1 MKDYRLVADAVAADI
16 AAGRLRPGAQL
27 PPQRIFAKSSGI
39 ANSTASRVYQEL
51 NRRGLTVGEVGRG
64 TFVRSADAP
73 VAPVLSDPKD
83 NWVDLELNY
92 PVVPEQSALLAK
104 DITALLRPDALG
116 AAVRPVGAVGTPAAR
131 VAAAALA
138 SRGGWRPDP
147 EQIVFAGNGRQM
159 IAAALAALV
168 PRGARLGVEEFS
180 YPLVKAIADQ
190 LGIVLVPL
198 PVDEEGLLPD
208 AVATAHR
215 SAPLR
220 AVYLQPTLH
229 NPLSFIMSPSRRIAL
244 AEVFAD
250 CGLYA
255 IEDAV
260 WAFLRDDLPPFAAL
274 APDTTVLVD
283 SLSKR
288 LVPGMTLGFA
298 VAPRPL
304 LTDIAVALR
313 SGGWTPMRFALEAAT
328 AWTTSG
334 AVATIARA
342 KQEDAKLR
350 QSIARDELAK
360 FAVRGNPGSY
370 YCWWELPRPWRADT
384 FVTAAA
390 RQGIAVTPA
399 AAFTVGNTR
408 APNAVR
414 LALASPR
421 LDALSRALRTL
432 ADIARATP
440 DTLVAE

>member
-1 MKDYRLVADAVAADI
+1 MNDYRLVADAVAADI
-16 AAGRLRPGAQL
+16 AAGRLRPGEQL
-27 PPQRIFAKSSGI
+27 PPQRIFARKAGI

-64 TFVRSADAP
+64 TFVRAADAP

-83 NWVDLELNY
+83 NSVDLELNY

-131 VAAAALA
+131 IAAAALA
-138 SRGGWRPDP
+138 SRGGWQPDP

-190 LGIVLVPL
+190 LGIILVPL
-198 PVDEEGLLPD
+198 PVDEDGLLPD
-208 AVATAHR
+208 AVAAAHR

-229 NPLSFIMSPSRRIAL
+229 NPLSFITSEPRRVAL
-244 AEVFAD
+244 ADVFAD
-250 CGLYA
+250 CGVYA
-255 IEDAV
+255 VEDAV
-260 WAFLRDDLPPFAAL
+260 WAFLREDLPPFAAL

-304 LTDIAVALR
+304 LTGIAVALR

-328 AWTTSG
+328 AWTASG
-334 AVATIARA
+334 TVATIAQA
-342 KQEDAKLR
+342 KREDAMLR
-350 QSIARDELAK
+350 QATAQRELAN
-360 FAVRGNPGSY
+360 FAVRGNPASY

-399 AAFTVGNTR
+399 AAFTVGTTR

>member
-16 AAGRLRPGAQL
+16 ATGRLRPGEQL
-27 PPQRIFAKSSGI
+27 PPQRIFAKTSGI

-73 VAPVLSDPKD
+73 VGPVLSDPKD

-104 DITALLRPDALG
+104 DMTALLRPDALG

-131 VAAAALA
+131 AAAATLA
-138 SRGGWRPDP
+138 GRGGWRPDP
-147 EQIVFAGNGRQM
+147 DQIVFAGNGRQM
-159 IAAALAALV
+159 IAATLAALV

-190 LGIVLVPL
+190 LGITLVPL

-208 AVATAHR
+208 AVAAAHHG
-215 SAPLR
+215 APLR

-229 NPLSFIMSPSRRIAL
+229 NPLSFIMSTARRLAL
-244 AEVFAD
+244 ARVFAD
-250 CGLYA
+250 AGVYA
-255 IEDAV
+255 VEDAV
-260 WAFLRDDLPPFAAL
+260 WAFLREDLPPFAAL

-328 AWTTSG
+328 AFTTSG
-334 AVATIARA
+334 TVATIAQA
-342 KQEDAKLR
+342 KREDATLR
-350 QSIARDELAK
+350 QTTARRELAD
-360 FAVRGNPGSY
+360 FAVRGNPSSY

-399 AAFTVGNTR
+399 AAFTVGTTR

-421 LDALSRALRTL
+421 LAALSRALRTL
-432 ADIARATP
+432 AEIARATP
-440 DTLVAE
+440 DSLVAE